1 MGNTI
6 SMMDSA
12 DSAERSS
19 KRVKM
24 DRGPRP
30 DMVNGTRPKTTNKGK
45 YLTRQAQGSSHNNG
59 KYMSRRAKTISA
71 SGIHSGDVGIF
82 VTCDKGQEKRCLQ
95 EISDILGEYIGQDI
109 QSSDEAV
116 QQDQGE
122 ATGGDIDIEAD
133 ILAELDSLRPSP
145 SSSNVPAQ
153 KISLVTLDIPC
164 VSFIRFPSSSET
176 TTTPDP
182 VDLVRKIC
190 NSASQR
196 NYTGPRSR
204 YVKRLTPV
212 SLVRKVLPSGL
223 ESLCDEVLPAHFKVQ
238 SDDPNAAI
246 DQPGVQVYKFAIR
259 PTIRNNDKLDRD
271 QVIKVVAEK
280 VAALGNGKHSV
291 DLKGYDKLILVDV
304 YRNIVGMSVVGNEF
318 ESLRRFNL
326 AEIHA
331 LHLDE
336 DKKPGD
342 EDVESSLGAR

>member
-1 MGNTI
+1 MTPFGWCSHKIGITYSNLLKQ
-6 SMMDSA
+6 D
-12 DSAERSS
+12 
-19 KRVKM
+19 V
-24 DRGPRP
+24 
-30 DMVNGTRPKTTNKGK
+30 VNGTSTNAKNKGK
-45 YLTRQAQGSSHNNG
+45 HITQQAQGSSHNNG
-59 KYMSRRAKTISA
+59 VYRRGQIKTISV

-95 EISDILGEYIGQDI
+95 EMSNILGDYIGQDI
-109 QSSDEAV
+109 QPSEEAA

-122 ATGGDIDIEAD
+122 AKGGDIDIEAD
-133 ILAELDSLRPSP
+133 ILAELDSLRPNP
-145 SSSNVPAQ
+145 SSNAPSQ
-153 KISLVTLDIPC
+153 KLSFVTLDIPC

-176 TTTPDP
+176 KTAPDP
-182 VDLVRKIC
+182 VDIVRKIC

-196 NYTGPRSR
+196 DYTGPRSR

-212 SLVRKVLPSGL
+212 SLVRKVLASGL

-246 DQPGVQVYKFAIR
+246 DQPAVQVCKFAIR
-259 PTIRNNDKLDRD
+259 PTIRNNNKLDRD
-271 QVIKVVAEK
+271 QVIKVVADK
-280 VAALGNGKHSV
+280 VTALGNGKHTV

-318 ESLRRFNL
+318 ESLKRFNL

-336 DKKPGD
+336 DKKPED
-342 EDVESSLGAR
+342 EGVES